1 MVPSTREWWQETWF
15 SGSKSKFVKLGV
27 LQTKGG
33 SLRAAV
39 DAQTIT
45 PQLERSFAGKSL
57 TVAGVRK
64 RTTLETAVQPSMLD
78 EVNESS
84 NARAEAL
91 RAQIE
96 AIKAQRG

>member
-15 SGSKSKFVKLGV
+15 SGAKSKFVKLGV
-27 LQTKGG
+27 LQAQGG
-33 SLRAAV
+33 SLRAAI

-57 TVAGVRK
+57 VVAGMRK
-64 RTTLETAVQPSMLD
+64 RTTLAAAVQPSALD
-78 EVNESS
+78 EVSEASG
-84 NARAEAL
+84 ARAQAL

-96 AIKAQRG
+96 TIKRQRG